1 MLVVT
6 GVCGDGGRR
15 KEDGA
20 MEVQGKQS
28 CGQANILYLDFVS
41 VSVLV

>member
-1 MLVVT
+1 MLGVT
-6 GVCGDGGRR
+6 RVWGDGGRT

-20 MEVQGKQS
+20 MKVQGEQS
-28 CGQANILYLDFVS
+28 CGQANILYLDVVS